1 MLLENITARVT
12 YYSGT
17 RLSRKFTNL
26 KGKTEKE
33 HQHDIVY

>member
-1 MLLENITARVT
+1 MLLENITAGVT